1 MGLSRTSIS
10 GMKYGVRRLVAGLAR
25 DLYLGDTQRHLASL
39 LAYDTPA
46 LVSTER
52 EDAPTP
58 DATQA
63 PAA

>member
-1 MGLSRTSIS
+1 
-10 GMKYGVRRLVAGLAR
+10 LAR

-39 LAYDTPA
+39 LAYDTPE

-58 DATQA
+58 DATPA